1 MPRCQK
7 HANGSLPA
15 IGIGIDIAIAVA
27 KQFEDADHDHDC
39 DTDADSD
46 FRKKVNLPCLQSLQ
60 PNIRLG
66 YDRRLCIRVVASP
79 LLSRV

>member
-1 MPRCQK
+1 MPRSKQF
-7 HANGSLPA
+7 A
-15 IGIGIDIAIAVA
+15 IGIGIGIAIAIA
-27 KQFEDADHDHDC
+27 QQFEDADHDC
-39 DTDADSD
+39 DTDSDTD

-66 YDRRLCIRVVASP
+66 YDRRLCIRVAASP